1 MPLLEEPTNSLHVN
15 SAPISSLIDF
25 PEKYSQRLQR
35 AGFTTVSEIILISP
49 ESIKSQTG
57 LSVAEVQDVYRRLS
71 AICSPL
77 ISTITERRSASR
89 KEEEKD
95 GFITLGSPDLDKLFG
110 SQQSETVGIP
120 TGLLTEIVGES
131 GSGKTCLSLQLSL
144 NVQLPFHLGGLNGAC
159 VYLCTESG
167 FPTSRLFE
175 MAVALSNRFNAQDT
189 IGLNV
194 ESLMENVHLTRVL
207 DPDSLLSMV
216 HYSLPI
222 FLDRHNN
229 PTITS
234 EGQQSTR
241 RIRLIVLDS
250 IGAIFRADLSST
262 SATTTT
268 TMGKIENNSNHKF
281 RMTERAASINQVAD
295 GLKILADKYKLAVV
309 VVNQVSDV
317 ITHQSIAP
325 IDNNQRTTISSNTSS
340 SSSLSGHP
348 RSTPASSNP
357 TSQNIVDSQILPLIY
372 NEQSVHF
379 NGQKVTSNRK
389 EAALGIHWTNSINIR
404 IMINKLNNSYI
415 PVNHLSSSTS
425 TISPNQSEGGGL
437 IKYSDLGVRQAVVV
451 FSPFCK
457 TSPDLDPVKFVIHS
471 TGIVSVNQFI
481 NS

>member
-49 ESIKSQTG
+49 ESLKSQTG

-120 TGLLTEIVGES
+120 TGLLTEI
-131 GSGKTCLSLQLSL
+131 
-144 NVQLPFHLGGLNGAC
+144 
-159 VYLCTESG
+159 SG

-207 DPDSLLSMV
+207 DPDSGT
-216 HYSLPI
+216 
-222 FLDRHNN
+222 
-229 PTITS
+229 TIN
-234 EGQQSTR
+234 R

-295 GLKILADKYKLAVV
+295 GLKILADEYKLAVV

-317 ITHQSIAP
+317 ITHQSIPP
-325 IDNNQRTTISSNTSS
+325 IDTNQRTTISSNTSS

-348 RSTPASSNP
+348 RFTPASSNP
-357 TSQNIVDSQILPLIY
+357 TSQNVGDSQILPLIY

-379 NGQKVTSNRK
+379 NGQKVTLNRK

-404 IMINKLNNSYI
+404 IMINKLHNSYI

>member
-1 MPLLEEPTNSLHVN
+1 MTGDVVFFSHSLTVLEWDAPARRTNELAACELST
-15 SAPISSLIDF
+15 DF
-25 PEKYSQRLQR
+25 QPNRLPR
-35 AGFTTVSEIILISP
+35 EILSKITTSP

-175 MAVALSNRFNAQDT
+175 MAVALSNQFNAQDT

-207 DPDSLLSMV
+207 DPDSGT
-216 HYSLPI
+216 
-222 FLDRHNN
+222 
-229 PTITS
+229 TIN
-234 EGQQSTR
+234 R

-295 GLKILADKYKLAVV
+295 GLKILADEYKLAVV

-317 ITHQSIAP
+317 ITHQSIPP
-325 IDNNQRTTISSNTSS
+325 IDTNQRTTISSNTSS

-348 RSTPASSNP
+348 RFTPASSNP
-357 TSQNIVDSQILPLIY
+357 TSQNVGDSQILPLIY

-379 NGQKVTSNRK
+379 NGQKVTLNRK

-404 IMINKLNNSYI
+404 IMINKLHNSYI

>member
-15 SAPISSLIDF
+15 SALISTLIDF

-49 ESIKSQTG
+49 ESLKSQTG
-57 LSVAEVQDVYRRLS
+57 LSIAEVEEVYRRLS
-71 AICSPL
+71 AICLPP
-77 ISTITERRSASR
+77 ISTITKQLSASR

-95 GFITLGSPDLDKLFG
+95 GFITLGSPNLDKLFG
-110 SQQSETVGIP
+110 SQQSETGGIP
-120 TGLLTEIVGES
+120 VGLLTEIVGES

-144 NVQLPFHLGGLNGAC
+144 NVQLPFHCGGLDAAC

-189 IGLNV
+189 IRLNV
-194 ESLMENVHLTRVL
+194 ESLMENFHLTRVL
-207 DPDSLLSMV
+207 DPESLLSMV

-229 PTITS
+229 PTTTTKS
-234 EGQQSTR
+234 EGKQPNR

-250 IGAIFRADLSST
+250 IGAIFRADLSSSST
-262 SATTTT
+262 TTTTT
-268 TMGKIENNSNHKF
+268 TMGKIDNNSNHKF
-281 RMTERAASINQVAD
+281 RMTERAALINQVAD

-325 IDNNQRTTISSNTSS
+325 INNTQRTTISSNTSS
-340 SSSLSGHP
+340 SLSGHP
-348 RSTPASSNP
+348 RSTPTSSNP
-357 TSQNIVDSQILPLIY
+357 TSQNIMDSQILPLIY

-404 IMINKLNNSYI
+404 IMINKLNNSYVPI
-415 PVNHLSSSTS
+415 NHLSSST
-425 TISPNQSEGGGL
+425 ISPNQDEGGGV

-451 FSPFCK
+451 FSPFCR
-457 TSPDLDPVKFVIHS
+457 TLSELDPVKFVIHS

>member
-1 MPLLEEPTNSLHVN
+1 MTGDVVFFSHSLTVLEWDAPARRTNELAACELST
-15 SAPISSLIDF
+15 DF
-25 PEKYSQRLQR
+25 QPNRLPR
-35 AGFTTVSEIILISP
+35 EILSKITTSP

-194 ESLMENVHLTRVL
+194 ESLWK
-207 DPDSLLSMV
+207 
-216 HYSLPI
+216 I
-222 FLDRHNN
+222 
-229 PTITS
+229 
-234 EGQQSTR
+234 GQQSNR

-250 IGAIFRADLSST
+250 IGAIFRADLSSHQP
-262 SATTTT
+262 TTTT
-268 TMGKIENNSNHKF
+268 TMGKIEIIS
-281 RMTERAASINQVAD
+281 SLINQVAD

-325 IDNNQRTTISSNTSS
+325 IDNNQRTTISSNTS